1 MTEPSILRLF
11 IQILLLFPPAQGT
24 QSAVAQV
31 VPAISGTRLSVDV
44 NGNLYVINA
53 EANIL
58 RLYSPAFVPRR
69 EVGGQG
75 WGDNQFDHPSG
86 VWARNGID
94 VFVADYGN
102 HRIQRFDR
110 SLNFVASFST
120 RDNDNPDQRF
130 GYPTD
135 VAVSPLGDLF
145 LCDGENSRIL
155 KVDRFS
161 QVERTFGGFDA
172 GKGRLE
178 NPGAVQ
184 VGPRDQIFIVD
195 GARIVVF
202 DYFGNYTGM
211 VGEGLWGAPLC
222 LYADESV
229 VAVVDSARLY
239 CFDADRRPVLATT
252 LAAIGVPPGW
262 DVRSV
267 TLLNGRVYLLGT
279 SGLVIVTDPR
289 TTGGSGLD
297 KEPKNR

>member
-1 MTEPSILRLF
+1 MTEPSILTLF
-11 IQILLLFPPAQGT
+11 IQLILLFAPAQGT

-44 NGNLYVINA
+44 NGNLYVVNA
-53 EANIL
+53 ETNIL

-75 WGDNQFDHPSG
+75 WGDNQFDHPTG

-172 GKGRLE
+172 GKGRIE
-178 NPGAVQ
+178 NPATVQ
-184 VGPRDQIFIVD
+184 VGPRDQILVVD

-211 VGEGLWGAPLC
+211 LGEGLWGAPLC

-229 VAVVDSARLY
+229 VAVVDSARLI
-239 CFDADRRPVLATT
+239 CFDADRRPIVATT

-262 DVRSV
+262 DVRSL
-267 TLLNGRVYLLGT
+267 TLLGGKVYLLGS
-279 SGLVIVTDPR
+279 SGLAIVADPR
-289 TTGGSGLD
+289 MTGGSGLD